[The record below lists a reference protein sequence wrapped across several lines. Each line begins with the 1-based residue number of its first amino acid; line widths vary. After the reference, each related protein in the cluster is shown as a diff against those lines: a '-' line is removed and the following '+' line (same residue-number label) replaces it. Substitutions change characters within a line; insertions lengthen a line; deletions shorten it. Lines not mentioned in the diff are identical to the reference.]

1 MTDPRPRP
9 SRGTTPRTHV
19 LAVAVAVAV
28 AGALAPL
35 ALTVPAAHAA
45 TAAAPYDFNGDGR
58 ADLAIGA
65 PDATVGGRSKA
76 GAVSVVY
83 GGSAGLKTATRTLI
97 TQNTP
102 GVPGTAEAGDA
113 FGSAVA
119 SADLN
124 KDGYAD
130 LLVGAP
136 GEDVDG
142 DTDGGTVV
150 VVWGARSG
158 LSGSRTVVNY
168 WKEGTDRYGQA
179 LAVGDLD
186 GDGDLDVVIG
196 STGSGALNLV
206 NGPVTRS
213 GSFQGGSGAGFP
225 APYSPSYGVTSVSAG
240 RISPAWPTSLVVHGR
255 QPRTGAAVTRLVT
268 DPSLG
273 NYTDWWQE
281 LPAGTVSAIGDID
294 KDGYADIAV
303 GAPAEPSADPAGAKG
318 GKVTVVYGGPG
329 GADTSRAPLVLGQDT
344 PGVPGAAETGDAF
357 GSSVFLGDVD
367 GDGFE
372 DLATGAPGED
382 SGAGSVTLLR
392 GTASGLTTRGAV
404 SYTQNTA
411 GVPGAAEKGDRF
423 GARVLL
429 ADHSGDRRA
438 ELTVAGPGENAG
450 DGAVWSLR
458 GASAG
463 PTTTGA
469 LSFGPSATGVST
481 AGTPRYGSVLNN

>member
-1 MTDPRPRP
+1 MTSPRPRP
-9 SRGTTPRTHV
+9 SRGNPVRTRV
-19 LAVAVAVAV
+19 LAVAL

-35 ALTVPAAHAA
+35 ALAVPAAHAA
-45 TAAAPYDFNGDGR
+45 PAAAPYDFNGDGR

-83 GGSAGLKTATRTLI
+83 GSPTGLRTATRTLI
-97 TQNTP
+97 TQNTA

-119 SADLN
+119 SADLD

-130 LLVGAP
+130 LLIGAP

-142 DTDGGTVV
+142 DTNGGTVV
-150 VVWGARSG
+150 VVWGGRSG
-158 LSGSRTVVNY
+158 LSGSRTIVDY
-168 WKEGTDRYGQA
+168 GKQETDRYGQA
-179 LAVGDLD
+179 LAVGDVD
-186 GDGDLDVVIG
+186 GDGDLDVVVG
-196 STGSGALNLV
+196 STGTAALSFV
-206 NGPVTRS
+206 SGPVTRT

-240 RISPAWPTSLVVHGR
+240 QVSPAWSTSLVVHGR
-255 QPRTGAAVTRLVT
+255 QPRTGAAVTHLVT
-268 DPSLG
+268 DPSIG
-273 NYTDWWQE
+273 NFTDWWQE

-294 KDGYADIAV
+294 EDGYADIAV
-303 GAPAEPSADPAGAKG
+303 GNPAEPSADPAGAKG
-318 GKVTVVYGGPG
+318 GRVTVVYGGPG
-329 GADTSRAPLVLGQDT
+329 GEDTSRAPLVLTQDT

-357 GSSVFLGDVD
+357 GGGVFLGDVD
-367 GDGFE
+367 GDGFQ
-372 DLATGAPGED
+372 DLAVGAPGED

-392 GTASGLTTRGAV
+392 GTAHGLTTKGAV

-429 ADHSGDRRA
+429 ADHSGDHRA
-438 ELTVAGPGENAG
+438 ELTVAGPGENAA

-458 GASAG
+458 GASTG
-463 PTTTGA
+463 PTTAGA

-481 AGTPRYGSVLNN
+481 AGTPRFGSVLGT